1 MDPKPQEDKLSHWR
15 GTDIRVFLQKY
26 NHLQPPGAADF
37 FHGEHNSES
46 GRIF

>member
-1 MDPKPQEDKLSHWR
+1 MDPKPQEDKLSHWW

-37 FHGEHNSES
+37 FHGGHNSES